1 MENPVTGVMPERIL
15 RELDDLWVSLSR
27 QEEGFGSGVLRACSM
42 TFLVLAESGEETD
55 LVAETLALLMRD
67 HPSRAIVMRLDGD
80 SRGRLESQ
88 VLAQC
93 WMPFGHRRQICC
105 ERVEITS
112 SPDELPA
119 VAPLLR
125 ALIAPDLPVVLWC
138 RNPERL
144 ESAALSDI
152 FDLAGKVIV
161 DSGASADPRAA
172 VAVIGRA
179 RAAGRLVGDLAWTR
193 LTRTRE
199 SIAQLYADPSN
210 EDRMGS
216 IRKAVREC
224 SDEAGYLSAWLN
236 RALPGIDFGHAA
248 PLLERAP
255 NAEAEW
261 LSEEISILGRDR
273 VYEEVLRA

>member
-1 MENPVTGVMPERIL
+1 VTGVRPERIL

-42 TFLVLAESGEETD
+42 TFLVLAEGGEETD
-55 LVAETLALLMRD
+55 LVAGTLALLMRD
-67 HPSRAIVMRLDGD
+67 HPSRAIVLRLAGD

-93 WMPFGHRRQICC
+93 WTPFGHRQQICC
-105 ERVEITS
+105 ERVEITA

-119 VAPLLR
+119 VAALLR

-138 RNPERL
+138 RNPEGL

-161 DSGASADPRAA
+161 DSGVSADPRTA
-172 VAVIGRA
+172 VAMIGRA

-199 SIAQLYADPSN
+199 SIAQLYGDPSN
-210 EDRMGS
+210 QDRMGS

-224 SDEAGYLSAWLN
+224 PDEAGYLSAWLN
-236 RALPGIDFGHAA
+236 RALPGTDFGHGA
-248 PLLERAP
+248 PPLERAP

-273 VYEEVLRA
+273 VYDEVLGA